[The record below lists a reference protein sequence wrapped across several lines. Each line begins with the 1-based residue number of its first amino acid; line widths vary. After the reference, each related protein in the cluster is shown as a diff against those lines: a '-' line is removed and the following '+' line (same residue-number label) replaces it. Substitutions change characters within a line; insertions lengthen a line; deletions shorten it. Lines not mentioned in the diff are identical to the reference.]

1 MLVTC
6 CEESRFAGENLRSVQ
21 LALHLAQK
29 VGALLG

>member
-1 MLVTC
+1 MQVTC
-6 CEESRFAGENLRSVQ
+6 CEESRFAGENLSGVQ